1 MSLMAIREFIA
12 TPMGSSIEALGGGH
26 YRVCDSRSRCAE
38 VEGLWTAGELV
49 REMELRSCSPELIR
63 RQS

>member
-1 MSLMAIREFIA
+1 MAIQKCIS

-49 REMELRSCSPELIR
+49 REMELRSCSPELIHL
-63 RQS
+63 QS

>member
-1 MSLMAIREFIA
+1 MGLIMIQEFIA

-26 YRVCDSRSRCAE
+26 YRVCDCRSRCAE

-49 REMELRSCSPELIR
+49 REMELRSCSPELIHW
-63 RQS
+63 QS

>member
-1 MSLMAIREFIA
+1 MGLMAIQQFIS

-26 YRVCDSRSRCAE
+26 YRVCDCRSRCAE

-49 REMELRSCSPELIR
+49 REMELRSCSPELIH